1 MAAQAQLMK
10 GILEGCVL
18 SLLSRESSYG
28 YHVVERMRTFG
39 FLDVAEAT
47 VYPILTR
54 LEKKGE
60 LRAEKRPSAI
70 GPPRKYY
77 ALTAAG
83 QAALAQFE
91 SSWYDTVSIVAR
103 VLQEEDHETDQ

>member
-1 MAAQAQLMK
+1 MAAESQLMK
-10 GILEGCVL
+10 GILEGCIL
-18 SLLSRESSYG
+18 ALLSRAPSYG
-28 YHVVERMRTFG
+28 YHVVERMRVFG

-54 LEKKGE
+54 LEKKGQ

-83 QAALAQFE
+83 EAALAQFE
-91 SSWYDTVSIVAR
+91 SSWHDTVSIVAR
-103 VLQEEDHETDQ
+103 VLEEEE